1 MKLQLVSGDLM
12 EKTYTLTITNEDGTK
27 VSIAFESYARPEV
40 ALSPLD
46 EYSSFVDEE
55 DPYYNSYYESY

>member
-1 MKLQLVSGDLM
+1 M